1 MSGSFA
7 VIIPAAGT
15 GSRSGRDLPKQ
26 YVELLG
32 SPVLRHTLR
41 AFAGAEGCRGIIVA
55 IDEAWEETARRCA
68 RGLENVRFIPG
79 GTERQHSIANALGLI
94 GERDAELVLVHDA
107 ARPCISRELIGRVLD
122 AAGRYGAAVPA
133 LAINETVKRVGAGG
147 IILET
152 VPRAELRAAQ
162 TPQGFRRELL
172 IRAYAHALET
182 GFVGTDDASL
192 VEALGEEVR
201 VVDGEPGNIKITL
214 PDDFERAE
222 RTLAKLNGTGEIAR

>member
-1 MSGSFA
+1 MNVSFA
-7 VIIPAAGT
+7 VIIPAAGA
-15 GSRSGRDLPKQ
+15 GSRSGRELPKQ

-41 AFAGAEGCRGIIVA
+41 AFAGTEGCRGIIVA
-55 IDEAWEETARRCA
+55 IDAAWEETARRCA
-68 RGLENVRFIPG
+68 EGLENVRFIPG
-79 GTERQHSIANALGLI
+79 GTERQHSIANALALI

-172 IRAYAHALET
+172 LRAYTHALKT

-201 VVDGEPGNIKITL
+201 VVEGEPGNIKITL

-222 RTLAKLNGTGEIAR
+222 RTLAKLNAT